1 MSNPG
6 SRLRA
11 FLESDN
17 VKEIMEDKDLE
28 IRDMVSKFLPVFHQ
42 DVKDY
47 VLEHLDEFHGDTLEE
62 IFESIKQFSADCLLS
77 VFSEMDTYIDRKKV
91 A

>member
-6 SRLRA
+6 SHLRA
-11 FLESDN
+11 FLESEN
-17 VKEIMEDKDLE
+17 VKAIMEDKDLE
-28 IRDMVSKFLPVFHQ
+28 IREMVSKFLPVFHQ

-47 VLEHLDEFHGDTLEE
+47 VLEHLDEFHSDSLEE
-62 IFESIKQFSADCLLS
+62 IYENIKLFTTDCLVS